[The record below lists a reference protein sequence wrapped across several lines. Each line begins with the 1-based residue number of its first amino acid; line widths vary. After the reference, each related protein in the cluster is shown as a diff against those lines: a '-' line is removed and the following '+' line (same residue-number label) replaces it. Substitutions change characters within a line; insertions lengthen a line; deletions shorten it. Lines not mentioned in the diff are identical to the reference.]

1 MADITEI
8 ATTLGREATSK
19 VRHFVA
25 TNETA
30 KKAKD
35 AMYTVV
41 GLGVLGAQ
49 KINVAAKAVQQKV
62 DAAVDTDG
70 LKAAVERN
78 TDDITTSVKRQA
90 AKADAKVNEIIA
102 MAEAIVAP
110 YEEKLPA
117 PAREASAKVREYATT
132 VRHRVSAA
140 LAPDEVTTATTET
153 PAEAPVETPV
163 AETAPTA

>member
-8 ATTLGREATSK
+8 ATSLGREATNK
-19 VRHFVA
+19 VRQFVA
-25 TNETA
+25 TNENA

-62 DAAVDTDG
+62 DVTVDTDG

-78 TDDITTSVKRQA
+78 ADDITTTVKRQA
-90 AKADAKVNEIIA
+90 AKADAKVNEVIA

-117 PAREASAKVREYATT
+117 PAREASAKVREFATT
-132 VRHRVSAA
+132 VRHKVSAA
-140 LAPDEVTTATTET
+140 LQTEADVTETTET
-153 PAEAPVETPV
+153 ATETATEAPAAEATPS
-163 AETAPTA
+163 A

>member
-8 ATTLGREATSK
+8 ATTLGREATTK
-19 VRHFVA
+19 VRQFVA

-35 AMYTVV
+35 AVYTVV

-62 DAAVDTDG
+62 DSAVDTDG

-78 TDDITTSVKRQA
+78 ADDITTSMKRQA
-90 AKADAKVNEIIA
+90 AKADAKVNEVIA

-117 PAREASAKVREYATT
+117 PAREASAKVREFATN
-132 VRHRVSAA
+132 VRHKVTAA
-140 LAPDEVTTATTET
+140 LQTEEVVTETAETTTA
-153 PAEAPVETPV
+153 AAADPV
-163 AETAPTA
+163 AESTPTA

>member
-19 VRHFVA
+19 VRQLVA

-49 KINVAAKAVQQKV
+49 KINIAAKAVQQKV
-62 DAAVDTDG
+62 DSAVDTDG
-70 LKAAVERN
+70 LKAAMERN

-90 AKADAKVNEIIA
+90 AKADAKVNEVIA

-117 PAREASAKVREYATT
+117 PAREASAKVREFTT
-132 VRHRVSAA
+132 NVRHKVTAA
-140 LAPDEVTTATTET
+140 LATDEAVVAAPETATA
-153 PAEAPVETPV
+153 PEAPA
-163 AETAPTA
+163 AESVPTA

>member
-8 ATTLGREATSK
+8 ATNLGREATSK
-19 VRHFVA
+19 ARHFAA

-35 AMYTVV
+35 AIYTVV

-49 KINVAAKAVQQKV
+49 KINVAAKAVQHKV
-62 DAAVDTDG
+62 DVTVDTNG

-78 TDDITTSVKRQA
+78 TDELTTSVKRQA
-90 AKADAKVNEIIA
+90 AKADAKVNQVIA
-102 MAEAIVAP
+102 IAEAIVAP

-117 PAREASAKVREYATT
+117 PAREASAKVREFTT
-132 VRHRVSAA
+132 NVRHKVTAA
-140 LAPDEVTTATTET
+140 LTTDNDAEATPAAVVTTES
-153 PAEAPVETPV
+153 PV
-163 AETAPTA
+163 AETVPTA